1 MEERRRKEKKDG
13 KEKWKGKEE
22 GRGDEEREE
31 NCSVLIPFLS
41 TPLLKLNSR

>member
-1 MEERRRKEKKDG
+1 MEERRRREKKGG

-31 NCSVLIPFLS
+31 NCAPLIPFLS